1 MAELHELIEKIENP
15 ELRAQIAEAAKR
27 ALRHKQFGLVFEEHL
42 PECTPLYDIPVRKG
56 AKVSMRNGKANETY
70 TVLKIA
76 EGKALCLPKNGTEAV
91 EFDVAELVTT
101 AELGDPIYPC
111 LQPLGEVCNAPD
123 SDLWHT
129 LIEADNYHALQLLEY
144 LYAGKVDCI
153 YIDPPYNT
161 RDKDWKYNNDYVD
174 PNDSFVH
181 SMWLS
186 MMKKR
191 LEIAKRL
198 LNPLDSVLIVTIDEK
213 EYLHLGCL
221 LEELFPEAYIQMIS
235 SVISSHGSARD
246 GHFSRTDEYI
256 FYVFLGDAKICSSED
271 DMLNEGLSKTKSQL
285 WFQFVRCG
293 KGSKRAD
300 SKNLFYPI
308 FIDPSTERIVSIGNP
323 LPLEVERS
331 TVVIPE
337 GLIAIWPISSEG
349 EEARWAAGT
358 DVANRRLEKGLIRLA
373 RTTKNESGWSIMTV
387 REGTEKRIEKEEVL
401 ITGHDEHGGAIL
413 LDVEN
418 SSLRVP
424 KTVWNKASHNA
435 GWYGSKIITKIIP
448 KRNFDYPKSLY
459 AVRDTI
465 KFCVANKP
473 SALIVD
479 FFAGSGTTLHAVNLL
494 NAEDGGNRRCI
505 MVTNNELSDAE
516 ATSLKKQGFNP
527 GDEEWSNLGIARH
540 VTWPRTVCS
549 ITGNDVNGNPLNG
562 KNDVYT
568 SSITRSVQKKRSVK
582 QISYFEDF
590 LSLPL
595 KDRKELIYLLT
606 GKVIPKS
613 LVLEDSKY
621 VVSESPKHTISILLD
636 TGYADEW
643 ISEIE
648 ELKHIT
654 DLYVVTPN
662 KKIFND
668 LKKELLS
675 RLDLITVF
683 EEVTIPMAD
692 GFKANAAFFKLGF
705 LDKTKVS
712 LGMQF
717 KELLST
723 LWMKAGAIGKCPVID
738 ASVPDMLIL
747 PDNKM
752 AILNDEN
759 QFGEFAEQL
768 AQHPEIEVVYL
779 VTDYESSFVSMTQAL
794 EGKTTYQ
801 LYKDY
806 LDNFR
811 INAGRNSR

>member
-15 ELRAQIAEAAKR
+15 ELRAQIQAAADR
-27 ALRHKQFGLVFEEHL
+27 LTKQKKFGLVFEEHL

-56 AKVSMRNGKANETY
+56 LKVSVRNGKANETY
-70 TVLKIA
+70 TVLKVENGVA
-76 EGKALCLPKNGTEAV
+76 TCLPKNSKDAV
-91 EFDVAELVTT
+91 QFAVTDLVTT

-123 SDLWHT
+123 SELWHT

-161 RDKDWKYNNDYVD
+161 GARDWKYNNDYVD
-174 PNDSFVH
+174 GADEYRH
-181 SMWLS
+181 SKWLS
-186 MMKKR
+186 FMQKR

-198 LNPLDSVLIVTIDEK
+198 LNPNDSVLIVTIDEK

-221 LEELFPEAYIQMIS
+221 LEEMFPNARMQMVTC
-235 SVISSHGSARD
+235 VISSQASVRD
-246 GHFSRTDEYI
+246 NMFSRADEYI
-256 FYVFLGDAKICSSED
+256 FFLFMGNAEVFKSDD
-271 DMLNEGLSKTKSQL
+271 DMLNEGLSATKSQL
-285 WFQFVRCG
+285 WFQFVRTG
-293 KGSKRAD
+293 KGNLRED

-308 FIDPSTERIVSIGNP
+308 FADPESGKIIAIGDSVP
-323 LPLEVERS
+323 LGVPRE
-331 TVVIPE
+331 TVPVPE
-337 GLIAIWPISSEG
+337 NQIAIWPMTADG
-349 EEARWAAGT
+349 REARWRTGT
-358 DVANRRLEKGLIRLA
+358 EVANRRLSKGLLRLGK
-373 RTTKNESGWSIMTV
+373 TSKKDNGWSVLTV
-387 REGTEKRIEKEEVL
+387 NEGTEKRIEAGEVVVKGYEE
-401 ITGHDEHGGAIL
+401 TGAAIL
-413 LDVEN
+413 VEE
-418 SSLRVP
+418 SGSQLRVP
-424 KTVWNKASHNA
+424 KTVWNKVSHNA
-435 GWYGSKIITKIIP
+435 GWHGSKLLSKILSDRKFP
-448 KRNFDYPKSLY
+448 YPKSLY
-459 AVRDTI
+459 SVMDAINVV
-465 KFCVANKP
+465 CQKP
-473 SALIVD
+473 NALIVD

-505 MVTNNELSDAE
+505 MVTNNEISAE
-516 ATSLKKQGFNP
+516 ERKGFEARGIKQGDP
-527 GDEEWSNLGIARH
+527 EWEARGIARY

-549 ITGNDVNGNPLNG
+549 IEGHDVNGNPLKGNYIG
-562 KNDVYT
+562 SD
-568 SSITRSVQKKRSVK
+568 
-582 QISYFEDF
+582 
-590 LSLPL
+590 
-595 KDRKELIYLLT
+595 
-606 GKVIPKS
+606 
-613 LVLEDSKY
+613 
-621 VVSESPKHTISILLD
+621 
-636 TGYADEW
+636 
-643 ISEIE
+643 
-648 ELKHIT
+648 
-654 DLYVVTPN
+654 
-662 KKIFND
+662 
-668 LKKELLS
+668 
-675 RLDLITVF
+675 
-683 EEVTIPMAD
+683 IPMED

-768 AQHPEIEVVYL
+768 TQHPEIDVVYL

-794 EGKTTYQ
+794 DGKTTYQ